1 MCVGVLSLCVVIL
14 GVALPAA
21 AQTFPRTEISGG
33 YQFVTFTVEDDNES
47 IPKGWYFEVA
57 GRTRPESRL
66 TSISSSP
73 SDRRP
78 RRAHISSRA
87 IFQAPAETFFLDG
100 GAAATVPWSSRR
112 PLARSERGSRIPP
125 IPMAISD

>member
-33 YQFVTFTVEDDNES
+33 YQFVTFTVEDENES

-57 GRTRPESRL
+57 GNLNPMIGLVFQVGGNYKTFEESVTVGWRHVQPRRP
-66 TSISSSP
+66 TSISTNSWV
-73 SDRRP
+73 
-78 RRAHISSRA
+78 AC
-87 IFQAPAETFFLDG
+87 
-100 GAAATVPWSSRR
+100 V
-112 PLARSERGSRIPP
+112 
-125 IPMAISD
+125 